1 MDKFKEISESTL
13 LPISFVIILFG
24 FVAWLTNLHANTT
37 ANGGD
42 ITEIKQ
48 SQIIY
53 NDKLDQ
59 VLEKLNRIEGFL
71 KRGPHDE
78 I

>member
-48 SQIIY
+48 SQIICEI
-53 NDKLDQ
+53 LDSRLSTTSRHHRHQ
-59 VLEKLNRIEGFL
+59 FC
-71 KRGPHDE
+71 
-78 I
+78 